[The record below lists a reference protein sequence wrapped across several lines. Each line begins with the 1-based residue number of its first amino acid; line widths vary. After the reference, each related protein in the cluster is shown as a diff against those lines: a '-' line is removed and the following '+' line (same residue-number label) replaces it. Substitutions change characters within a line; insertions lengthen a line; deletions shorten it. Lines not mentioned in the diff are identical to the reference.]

1 MNFFDNSVYVVSKK
15 KINFL
20 NSNILFG
27 QRLNRII
34 PTKLLKNL
42 LKRMKTLFFIIASSF
57 FTQLVHSQG
66 LVTVSGT
73 VTDESKKPL
82 EYVTVTINEI
92 PALTVSDK
100 KGNFSFINIQR
111 GTYHF
116 TFSRTGFASQTYS
129 KDLKE
134 AVNLLEIIL
143 DKSLIETTTIDVTG
157 SFTPTESSNST
168 YSITSINTR
177 TLGRIKNENLGS
189 TIQNLPGVNSL
200 STGINLGKPII
211 RGLTSQGV
219 IIVHDGV
226 KHESQ
231 QWGDEHAPEISLF
244 DLDRIEIL
252 RGPSSLVYGA
262 DGIGGAINIISKPL
276 SFSDKIHPVY
286 YGVFDLNGYSVSN
299 MGAGNLSFGFGKKN
313 FSMKGFFGLRKS
325 GNVKTP
331 EGKLS
336 VKTITFVEGK
346 VIKGTRTITGGE
358 LFNSGSKEYDGG
370 LKFGF
375 RNKLLNLEAGYDNFI
390 REIELHEDPSEDPT
404 ATPNQKINTSQFELK
419 IDVHLS
425 DLLHL
430 EPILSYENHIRKEFE
445 NIEEKDMDNPAIQL
459 ELKNIE
465 GDLRLHHFFT
475 KDISGTAG
483 ISFIDQRN
491 RSLAEEKLIPNYN
504 SNSFGIY
511 ALEKMVKENFSAS
524 IGGRFDT
531 KNLNILNTDF
541 GSRVVQEKHFNFNSF
556 SGSVGGV
563 YKPLKHLDIFANIGR
578 GWRAPSEYELYVDGV
593 HEGTLRYERGI
604 ITQNQDAVPKPVSS
618 LNIDAGVR
626 FRTKKIS
633 GEISVYRNVIDNFI
647 YPSATNQIDSVSG
660 FTVFDVIQSK
670 STFTGYEYTFQI
682 QPIEW
687 MLLNLGGDYVLTQ
700 NDATGNPIPFT
711 PPAKNIIE
719 LKLQK
724 SEIGK
729 LFNPYINFSA
739 KIYSQQNRVDPLETE
754 TWGYTLFS
762 AGTGFDFVLS
772 KSIVSLDLSIDNL
785 ANLNYVSHLSRYKSY
800 AMSPGRSY
808 NLKFTLP
815 FQF

>member
-1 MNFFDNSVYVVSKK
+1 MNHQKSLL
-15 KINFL
+15 NFL
-20 NSNILFG
+20 NYMG
-27 QRLNRII
+27 A
-34 PTKLLKNL
+34 
-42 LKRMKTLFFIIASSF
+42 LFFIIAIV
-57 FTQLVHSQG
+57 FTQPVYSQE
-66 LVTVSGT
+66 LITVSGT
-73 VTDESKKPL
+73 VKNESRKPL
-82 EYVTVTINEI
+82 EFVTITINEI
-92 PALTVSDK
+92 PAMTISDK
-100 KGNFSFINIQR
+100 NGKFTFTNIQR
-111 GTYHF
+111 GTYHL
-116 TFSRTGFASQTYS
+116 TFSRTGFASQTYT
-129 KDLKE
+129 KDFTE
-134 AVNLLEIIL
+134 TNNVFDVIL
-143 DKSLIETTTIDVTG
+143 DKSLFETTTIDVTG
-157 SFTPTESSNST
+157 SFTPIESSNST

-200 STGINLGKPII
+200 STGINLGKPVI

-252 RGPSSLVYGA
+252 RGPSSLIYGA

-276 SFSDKIHPVY
+276 IFSNKNKNVY
-286 YGVFDLNGYSVSN
+286 YGVLDVNGYSVSE
-299 MGAGNLSFGFGKKN
+299 MGAGNLSLGFGKKN
-313 FSMKGFFGLRKS
+313 FGMKGFFGLRRS

-331 EGKLS
+331 EGQLS
-336 VKTITFVEGK
+336 VKTITFEEGK

-404 ATPNQKINTSQFELK
+404 ATSNQKIHTSQFELK
-419 IDVHLS
+419 GDINIT
-425 DLLHL
+425 DLFHL
-430 EPILSYENHIRKEFE
+430 EPILSYETHLRKEFE
-445 NIEEKDMDNPAIQL
+445 SIHDKDIDIAALQL
-459 ELKNIE
+459 DLKNIE
-465 GDLRLHHFFT
+465 GDLRLHHYFT

-483 ISFIDQRN
+483 ISFIDKRN

-504 SNSFGIY
+504 SNSSGIY
-511 ALEKMVKENFSAS
+511 ALEKIVKENFSVS

-541 GSRVVQEKHFNFNSF
+541 GSRIVQEKHFNFNSF

-563 YKPLKHLDIFANIGR
+563 YKPSEQFDIFANIGR

-604 ITQNQDAVPKPVSS
+604 ITQNPEALPKPESS
-618 LNIDAGVR
+618 INIDIGVR
-626 FRTKKIS
+626 FRTEKITA
-633 GEISVYRNVIDNFI
+633 EVSVYRNVIDNFI
-647 YPSATNQIDSVSG
+647 YPSATDQTDSASG
-660 FTVFDVIQSK
+660 LAIFDVNQSK
-670 STFTGYEYTFQI
+670 STFMGFEYNIQI
-682 QPIEW
+682 HPVEW
-687 MLLNLGGDYVLTQ
+687 LLITASGDYVNTE
-700 NDATGNPIPFT
+700 NDATGNPLPFT
-711 PPAKNIIE
+711 PPVKNIIE

-729 LFNPYINFSA
+729 LFNPYINFST
-739 KIYSQQNRVDPLETE
+739 KIYSAQNRVDPLETE
-754 TWGYTLFS
+754 TEGYTIINL
-762 AGTGFDFVLS
+762 GTGFDFVLS
-772 KSIVSLDLSIDNL
+772 KSIVSLDLAIDNL
-785 ANLNYVSHLSRYKSY
+785 ANLKYVSHLSRYKSY
-800 AMSPGRSY
+800 AMSPGRSF